1 MNLDF
6 YYAYNRVCLPYVGR
20 VFEARAFGP
29 IFREDIKTLHRD
41 VSVSF
46 ML

>member
-6 YYAYNRVCLPYVGR
+6 YYAYNRVCLPYVDR
-20 VFEARAFGP
+20 VFEAFGP
-29 IFREDIKTLHRD
+29 IFREVIKTLHRD

-46 ML
+46 MF